1 MDKIKALA
9 RKANNPG
16 SVWATIAF
24 IAAAA
29 ITAWQDGGNALRF
42 SVETEAS
49 HYDAI
54 TDLRVKVDAIH
65 ELVQEHD
72 KTIDELADMATAPGG
87 PAQPA
92 PPSADAGATEPSAAD
107 AGTADDAGATAK
119 PEAMPEA
126 KPKKHQQD
134 RIKWSPIQRPS
145 VEG

>member
-72 KTIDELADMATAPGG
+72 KTICLLYTSD
-87 PAQPA
+87 
-92 PPSADAGATEPSAAD
+92 AAD
-107 AGTADDAGATAK
+107 
-119 PEAMPEA
+119 E
-126 KPKKHQQD
+126 
-134 RIKWSPIQRPS
+134 
-145 VEG
+145 